1 MNTIIVGYDDSEPS
15 KRALERAAMLAKSF
29 GSKLVVT
36 SVAPVASPAVGRS
49 IGPDPT
55 DTAEEHVADLAMA
68 RAYLTT
74 AGLEADYVEAVG
86 HPGDAIVATAEDR
99 GADMIVV
106 GTREPGFLQRVLGTS
121 VSDAVSHHAHCDV
134 LIVH

>member
-1 MNTIIVGYDDSEPS
+1 MNTIIVGYDDTEPA
-15 KRALERAAMLAKSF
+15 KRALERAASLARSF

-49 IGPDPT
+49 IGADPT
-55 DTAEEHVADLAMA
+55 DTAAEHVADLAMA

-74 AGLEADYVEAVG
+74 EGIEAEYIEAVG
-86 HPGDAIVATAEDR
+86 HPGDAIVAAAQER

-106 GTREPGFLQRVLGTS
+106 GTRELGFVQRLLGTS
-121 VSDAVSHHAHCDV
+121 VSDAVSHRAHCDV